1 MPPSLESVA
10 GTSERALIEIEGRT
24 MLARVVDSLRET
36 TAVTRI
42 ICIATP
48 LALQSLD
55 SDVVGLAA
63 GERMT
68 GNLFSGARAA
78 QSERILIVTA
88 DAPLV
93 SGRTWMQF
101 LDGAAVNLLDAA
113 YPIVPKKAVEAQ
125 FPGGKRTYGHLKE
138 GSFTGGN
145 AFLLPRDRL
154 ESLEEVI
161 DRAFAARKN
170 PLALARMLGA
180 GFIFR
185 AATKKLTIHEV
196 ETKISRLL
204 GCRSGAV
211 IVPDAA
217 IAFDVDKPSDLETA
231 REFAAKMASESQ
243 NEENSFLK

>member
-1 MPPSLESVA
+1 MPSGLESVA

-24 MLARVVDSLRET
+24 MLARVLDSLRET
-36 TAVTRI
+36 PPVTRI
-42 ICIATP
+42 ICVATP

-55 SDVVGLAA
+55 SDIVGLAA
-63 GERMT
+63 GEKMT
-68 GNLFSGARAA
+68 ANLFAGARAA
-78 QSERILIVTA
+78 QSERILIVTG

-113 YPIVPKKAVEAQ
+113 YPVVKRESVEAQ
-125 FPGGKRTYGHLKE
+125 FPGGKRTYGHLKD

-154 ESLEEVI
+154 ESLEEI
-161 DRAFAARKN
+161 IEKAFAARKN
-170 PLALARMLGA
+170 PLALAQMLGA

-185 AATKKLTIHEV
+185 AATKRLTIHEV
-196 ETKISRLL
+196 EAKISRLL

-231 REFAAKMASESQ
+231 REFASKMARASQ